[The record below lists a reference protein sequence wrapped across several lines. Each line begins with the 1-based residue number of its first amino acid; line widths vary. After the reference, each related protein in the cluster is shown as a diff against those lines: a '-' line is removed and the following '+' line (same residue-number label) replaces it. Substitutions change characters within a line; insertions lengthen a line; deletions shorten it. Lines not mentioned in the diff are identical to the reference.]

1 LQLSD
6 IIVHENYKGRKLHFS
21 SDIALLKL
29 NVSVELTWAVLP
41 VCVDWR
47 NEYERFQLSN
57 GFLGTV
63 SFSFEILGHV
73 IVNVH
78 TEKNTKPHSNHYRIH
93 ICACRLS

>member
-1 LQLSD
+1 
-6 IIVHENYKGRKLHFS
+6 VHENYKGRKLHFS

-63 SFSFEILGHV
+63 SFSFEMSIQ
-73 IVNVH
+73 
-78 TEKNTKPHSNHYRIH
+78 KNTQNLIVTIIAFIYVDS
-93 ICACRLS
+93 LEQ